1 MPAGICGPL
10 LSGEYLRLA
19 AAGDR
24 PARPQ
29 TSASYAR
36 VRSGV
41 AAMLGPASHPW
52 HVLAVAARPLAQWL
66 GWPDPPAAVRRGD
79 QHLSVCLLAAGADE
93 VALIV
98 VSDGQ
103 VALTTRAALRS
114 ALLQG
119 TRWTLVT
126 DGRLLRLVDALRPDG
141 RAFLDFDL
149 DVCAADDVSQS
160 WLAALT
166 GPDAFRPDRDTAL
179 ARHIERSDAF
189 GTQVCRLLRD
199 GVSRAL
205 DTFAGAVAAAPG
217 RRRDA
222 ARCRAEAL
230 TAVYRILFLLFAEA
244 RQLVPLWHP
253 VYRRGYSLDAI
264 RERLAQSR
272 SPRGTWAALQ
282 ATARLAHAGARA
294 GDLRVTAFNG
304 RLFAPARAPLLDHLA
319 LDDRHVANAVESL
332 CFASLPGRAGRH
344 RISYSELGVEQLGS
358 VYESLLD
365 QAPHP
370 QGRAAAGSHPPA
382 GSARKTT
389 GTFYTPRSIAD
400 ALVAQTLQP
409 LVAGRDA
416 EDILRLRVLDPAMG
430 SGAFLVA
437 AGRFLLEAWQRALVE
452 RDGAHP
458 SEITDADRSA
468 ASRRIASQCLFGV
481 DRNPMAVQL
490 AQLSLWLA
498 TLASDRPLSF
508 LDHHL
513 VTGNSLI
520 GTTPVEVTARPP
532 GGVPRTALPLEALFD
547 WSAPLQSVRWTRRK
561 LESTPDDDVTAVR
574 DKETS
579 LSALAGDPGLMR
591 WKAACDLWCA
601 ATLARPPGRA
611 LFGAMLDL
619 CLHRHDTVPAAVS
632 HAHQAL
638 RRRARAAGC
647 FHWPL
652 EFPEVFLDADGR
664 PAADGGFDAIVGNPP
679 WEMLRGDRR
688 RDPAA
693 QEEGE
698 ALVRFARRSGVYGWQ
713 GAGHAN
719 QFQLF
724 VERALHLARPA
735 GRIGLLV
742 PAGMLTD
749 EGSEPLR
756 RAVVNTH
763 RLEAITVY
771 DNRRGL
777 FPIHRSFRFAALALV
792 RGQRTSSF
800 RLRSRV
806 ADPAEA
812 GQAPALSITPG
823 LLHRLSGAGL
833 AIPDLPSA
841 ADLRIVERLACAHPP
856 LSDGWHAGFGREL
869 NATDDRDCFRADG
882 GLPVIEGKHLSA
894 FRVAVTAATARADRA
909 AVLARLGDRAA
920 IHRPRLAY
928 RDVASATNRTTLIAA
943 ILPAGVVS
951 VHTVFCLRAALHLS
965 RQRVLCALLNSYVA
979 NYLVRRWVTTHVT
992 TRIMARLPVPVPAAG
1007 SRLFAALASSAATL
1021 AIRDDPA
1028 AAVAVQVA
1036 AAEAYGITP
1045 GDLRHV
1051 LDTFPLVPVD
1061 EREAIVEQ
1069 MIREARR
1076 PGCP

>member
-1 MPAGICGPL
+1 
-10 LSGEYLRLA
+10 
-19 AAGDR
+19 
-24 PARPQ
+24 
-29 TSASYAR
+29 
-36 VRSGV
+36 
-41 AAMLGPASHPW
+41 MLGPASHPW
-52 HVLAVAARPLAQWL
+52 HVLAVAARPLARWL
-66 GWPDPPAAVRRGD
+66 GWPEPPPAVQRGD
-79 QHLSVCLLAAGADE
+79 HRLSVCLLAAGADE

-98 VSDGQ
+98 VGDGQ

-119 TRWTLVT
+119 TRWAIVT
-126 DGRLLRLVDALRPDG
+126 DGRLLRLIDALRPDG

-149 DVCAADDVSQS
+149 DVCAADDVSLS
-160 WLAALT
+160 WLAGLV

-253 VYRRGYSLDAI
+253 VYRRAYSLDAL
-264 RERLAQSR
+264 RARLAQSR

-282 ATARLAHAGARA
+282 AMARLAHAGAQA

-319 LDDRHVANAVESL
+319 LDDHHVANAVEAL
-332 CFASLPGRAGRH
+332 CFTSLPGRAGRH
-344 RISYSELGVEQLGS
+344 RISYTELGVEQLGS

-365 QAPHP
+365 RAPDHP
-370 QGRAAAGSHPPA
+370 PRRTAAGGHPKA

-400 ALVAQTLQP
+400 ALVAQTLLP

-416 EDILRLRVLDPAMG
+416 EEIFQLRVLDPAMG

-437 AGRFLLEAWQRALVE
+437 VGRFLLDAWQRALVE
-452 RDGAHP
+452 REGAHA
-458 SEITDADRSA
+458 SDITDADRSA

-513 VTGNSLI
+513 VAGNSLI
-520 GTTPVEVTARPP
+520 GTTPVEVMARAP
-532 GGVPRTALPLEALFD
+532 GGAPHAPLPLEALFD
-547 WSAPLQSVRWTRRK
+547 WSAPLRPVRQTRRA
-561 LESTPDDDVTAVR
+561 LESTPDDDVAVVR
-574 DKETS
+574 GKETS
-579 LSALAGDPGLMR
+579 LTALAGDPGLMR

-601 ATLARPPGRA
+601 ATLGRAPGRA

-619 CLHRHDTVPAAVS
+619 CLQRHGSAPAAV
-632 HAHQAL
+632 ADALDAL
-638 RRRARAAGC
+638 RRQARAAGC

-652 EFPEVFLDADGR
+652 EFPEVFLDSGGR

-679 WEMLRGDRR
+679 WEMLRGDCR
-688 RDPAA
+688 RDAA
-693 QEEGE
+693 AHEEGE

-724 VERALHLARPA
+724 VERALHLARPG
-735 GRIGLLV
+735 GRVGLVV

-756 RAVVNTH
+756 RAVIGAH
-763 RLEAITVY
+763 RLEAVTVY
-771 DNRRGL
+771 DNRGGL
-777 FPIHRSFRFAALALV
+777 FPIHRSFRFAALAIV
-792 RGQRTSSF
+792 RGERTSAF
-800 RLRSRV
+800 RLRTGI
-806 ADPAEA
+806 ADPARAE
-812 GQAPALSITPG
+812 QAPAVSLTPEV
-823 LLHRLSGAGL
+823 LQRLSGPGL

-841 ADLRIVERLACAHPP
+841 ADLRIVEHLACAHPP
-856 LSDGWHAGFGREL
+856 LSEGWHAGFSREL
-869 NATDDRDCFRADG
+869 NATDDRDCFRDDG
-882 GLPVIEGKHLSA
+882 GLPVIEGKHLSP
-894 FRVAVTAATARADRA
+894 FRVAVAEATGRADRT
-909 AVLARLGDRAA
+909 AVLGRLGDRAA

-951 VHTVFCLRAALHLS
+951 VHTVFCLRAALPLPQ
-965 RQRVLCALLNSYVA
+965 QRVLCALLNSYVA

-992 TRIMARLPVPVPAAG
+992 TRLMSRLPVPVLAAG
-1007 SRLFAALASSAATL
+1007 SRLFAALGSAAATL
-1021 AIRDDPA
+1021 AARQDRA
-1028 AAVAVQVA
+1028 AAVAAQVA
-1036 AAEAYGITP
+1036 AAEAYGMTP
-1045 GDLRHV
+1045 ADLRHV
-1051 LDTFPLVPVD
+1051 LDTFPLVPCD
-1061 EREAIVEQ
+1061 EREAIVERLVSQ
-1069 MIREARR
+1069 ARR
-1076 PGCP
+1076 PGWP